1 MPAETR
7 DATGLAGRYAT
18 ALFELAET
26 GKRLDAVADDLRSL
40 RAMMAES
47 ADLRRAILSP
57 GISRHDHIKALGALA
72 QEAGMDD
79 LTGRFLGL
87 IASSRRLGALDGM
100 IASYLALLAQH
111 RGEITAEVTSA
122 TELSAKHTNE
132 VAAALKAAMGQTV
145 TVDARIDASLLGGLI
160 VKVGSKMIDTSLRT
174 KLLKLQLAMKG
185 IG

>member
-1 MPAETR
+1 MPSETPR
-7 DATGLAGRYAT
+7 ATGLAGRYAT
-18 ALFELAET
+18 ALFELAVS

-40 RAMMAES
+40 RAMMAAS
-47 ADLRRAILSP
+47 ADLRRAIRSP
-57 GISRHDHIKALGALA
+57 VISRQDHVKAVTALA
-72 QEAGMDD
+72 RQAGMDD
-79 LTGRFLGL
+79 LTCRFLGL
-87 IASSRRLGALDGM
+87 IAQSRRLGALEAM

-122 TELSAKHTNE
+122 TELSPKHTKD
-132 VAAALKAAMGQTV
+132 VAAALESAMGQTV
-145 TVDARIDASLLGGLI
+145 TVEARVDASLLGGLI

>member
-18 ALFELAET
+18 ALFELAESEN
-26 GKRLDAVADDLRSL
+26 RLDAVANDLKSLRS
-40 RAMMAES
+40 MMAES

-57 GISRHDHIKALGALA
+57 VISRQDHVKAITALA
-72 QEAGMDD
+72 KQAEMDD
-79 LTGRFLGL
+79 LTGRFLGF
-87 IASSRRLGALDGM
+87 IASNRRLGALAAM
-100 IASYLALLAQH
+100 ITSYLALLARH

-122 TELSAKHTNE
+122 TKLSRQHMNE
-132 VAAALKAAMGQTV
+132 VAAALKSAMGSKV
-145 TVDARIDASLLGGLI
+145 TVDAHVDASLLGGLI